1 MSWLFA
7 VVAMLVLAGTF
18 LAVLGLLGD
27 LPPVEPDL
35 RPDEL
40 NGEPVFDVVLRGY
53 RMDEV
58 DERIGA
64 LEAELQQLRG
74 DADPTAEPVEPV
86 EDTAESSTEL
96 AETPVTE
103 TH

>member
-1 MSWLFA
+1 MTWLFA
-7 VVAMLVLAGTF
+7 VVAMVVLAGTF

-40 NGEPVFDVVLRGY
+40 HGEPVFDVVLRGY

-64 LEAELQQLRG
+64 LEAELEQLRG
-74 DADPTAEPVEPV
+74 TAEPVADDVV
-86 EDTAESSTEL
+86 ETADEV

>member
-1 MSWLFA
+1 MTWLFA
-7 VVAMLVLAGTF
+7 VVAILVLVFAF

-64 LEAELQQLRG
+64 LEAEVAQLRSG
-74 DADPTAEPVEPV
+74 GGEEDPTQ
-86 EDTAESSTEL
+86 
-96 AETPVTE
+96 
-103 TH
+103 THSPSDVGEAG